1 MFDELFASVEQQRKD
16 CTVYSSSPDTDLD
29 ERLATRNVSV
39 THRQL
44 PSGGPRPFV
53 TIREDSDTVGA
64 LSVQRLEGL
73 LSPPVDQ
80 SLETDTIDTGLSET
94 FELFD
99 ETLFRSLDRRQLLLA
114 SREIEDRALRV
125 GSGTLRAQFQTWESF
140 EPQKEIYHRL
150 ATETDLSVH
159 LYGPSDRAP
168 SDLDGIT
175 VHSDSAGALAPFWS
189 LAFDGG
195 PDPEQACVLLA
206 EEGTTGYEGFW
217 SYDPDLVARVV
228 DELSTVG

>member
-1 MFDELFASVEQQRKD
+1 MFEELFDSIEQQHKE
-16 CTVYSSSPDTDLD
+16 CTVYSASPDTDLD
-29 ERLATRNVSV
+29 ERLATRNVTV

-44 PSGGPRPFV
+44 PPGGPRPFV

-64 LSVQRLEGL
+64 LSVQRLEEL
-73 LSPPVDQ
+73 LSPPADQ
-80 SLETDTIDTGLSET
+80 SLDADAIDPGLSET

-125 GSGTLRAQFQTWESF
+125 GSGTLRVQFQTWHSF
-140 EPQKEIYHRL
+140 EPQKQRYHRL
-150 ATETDLSVH
+150 ATETGLSVH
-159 LYGPSDRAP
+159 LYATSDRGPSD
-168 SDLDGIT
+168 LGGIT
-175 VHSDSAGALAPFWS
+175 VHADPTGTLAPFWC

-206 EEGTTGYEGFW
+206 KGDDAGYEGFW
-217 SYDPDLVARVV
+217 SYDPALVARVM
-228 DELSTVG
+228 DELRTID